1 MLQRFSQLNQLSLV
15 DDKEF
20 DAKVKKME
28 SEMGLDGSGP
38 SSWALLDSGATNAYR
53 PAAEGEEQSAV
64 PVQVQLA
71 DGTSVL
77 LRQNRAGT
85 LLPYSPKQAAEKG
98 NNTVIVP
105 LGSCLVQELG
115 CTVNWTR
122 RGLEVVHPTYGVI
135 STHVSGACPFIGEA
149 RALELI
155 VELEGRKLEQLK
167 VATVTAQLRLH
178 GL

>member
-1 MLQRFSQLNQLSLV
+1 M
-15 DDKEF
+15 
-20 DAKVKKME
+20 
-28 SEMGLDGSGP
+28 
-38 SSWALLDSGATNAYR
+38 LDSGATNAYR
-53 PAAEGEEQSAV
+53 PAAKGEEQSAI

-71 DGTSVL
+71 EGTSVL

-85 LLPYSPKQAAEKG
+85 LLPYNPKQAAEKG

-105 LGSCLVQELG
+105 LGSLVQELG

-135 STHVSGACPFIGEA
+135 STRVSGACPFIGEA

-155 VELEGRKLEQLK
+155 GELEGRKLEQLK